1 MYTMNQLSDR
11 KVKDAEVSRFL
22 RQVFSDE
29 SKEVP
34 VFNERAAATTKLL
47 FDGTGRGAELRS
59 AKGTVFGLIN
69 SVTEFVD
76 HMRRARGANYRLES
90 AWLGQGA
97 LLKQKALDQSLAMIA

>member
-29 SKEVP
+29 SKEIP
-34 VFNERAAATTKLL
+34 VFNEHAATTKLL
-47 FDGTGRGAELRS
+47 FDGTGRRAELRS
-59 AKGTVFGLIN
+59 AKGTMFGLLK

-76 HMRRARGANYRLES
+76 HMRRARGADY
-90 AWLGQGA
+90 
-97 LLKQKALDQSLAMIA
+97 